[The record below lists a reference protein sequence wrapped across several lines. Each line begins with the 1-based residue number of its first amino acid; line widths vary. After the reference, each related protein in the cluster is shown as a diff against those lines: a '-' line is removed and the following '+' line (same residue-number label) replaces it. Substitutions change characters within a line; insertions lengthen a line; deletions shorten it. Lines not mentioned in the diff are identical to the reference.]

1 MPQVQAELLAF
12 VLGKEECVFWR
23 ILGIPEPHL
32 PTREETDI
40 GEIDLIVEICCSS
53 ARWFGEEPPE
63 ADFNHKAVAPFGL
76 QTGLCWGEGRSVSC
90 EL

>member
-63 ADFNHKAVAPFGL
+63 IDFNHKAVYCGPIWPADRSL
-76 QTGLCWGEGRSVSC
+76 LGRGQ
-90 EL
+90 ER